1 MFCPECGEIV
11 GPGPLDVRRA
21 MAENPPEPSDRRET
35 PRHGCRGSEP
45 LGMVEINAHGFSV
58 NAEVI
63 ASGLDLEASVIQ
75 SMMKAGEIT
84 SICERGEGEDTGRH
98 RLTFYHG
105 SARLR
110 VVADSGGRMIAVERL

>member
-21 MAENPPEPSDRRET
+21 MAENPPEPSGRRRT
-35 PRHGCRGSEP
+35 LRHGCQGGEAI
-45 LGMVEINAHGFSV
+45 GVIEISAHGFSV
-58 NAEVI
+58 DAEVI
-63 ASGLDLEASVIQ
+63 AAGLNLDVSGIQ

-84 SICERGEGEDTGRH
+84 SICERGAGEDTGRH
-98 RLTFYHG
+98 RLTFFHG

-110 VVADSGGRMIAVERL
+110 VVADTGGRVIVIERL